1 MTAYMGPGLGSL
13 VPVRCLS
20 VLSVQPQDRAAT
32 TDGMSGTRIYVD
44 PPTRPT
50 LRTWSCQISVS
61 DPEEVGTLF
70 ELASLRQA
78 LWMISD
84 AAAAENI
91 LPPASSHGPH
101 GWHNG
106 TLGGPVTLAGDGVAG
121 TSIQVSGTAYSP
133 LFPVVPGV
141 PVSGVVNVR
150 ALSGSTGRVFLDWM
164 PLGAPQNGAAT
175 ATAAS
180 ASTGT
185 TAAPLPALS
194 FAATPPANVHVARLR
209 FTGVSQVARP
219 AVRWQPS
226 TDKWRPGGG
235 AEAVYLPPPSQDVIL
250 TTGDRALSSYS
261 YTVTEV
267 TQ

>member
-1 MTAYMGPGLGSL
+1 MTSYMGPGLGSL

-20 VLSVQPQDRAAT
+20 VLTVQPQDRSAT
-32 TDGMSGTRIYVD
+32 VEGLSGTRIYVD

-50 LRTWSCQISVS
+50 LRTWSCQINAS
-61 DPEEVGTLF
+61 DPQAVGTLF

-84 AAAAENI
+84 AAAAENV
-91 LPPASSHGPH
+91 LLPASSCGPH

-106 TLGGPVTLAGDGVAG
+106 TLGGPVALAGDDVAG
-121 TSIQVSGTAYSP
+121 TSIQVSSTAYSP
-133 LFPVVPGV
+133 LFPVVPDI
-141 PVSGVVNVR
+141 PVSAVVNAR
-150 ALSGSTGRVFLDWM
+150 ARADSTARIFLDWM
-164 PLGAPQNGAAT
+164 ALGAAQNGPAAST
-175 ATAAS
+175 PSS

-185 TAAPLPALS
+185 TAAPLPALRVG
-194 FAATPPANVHVARLR
+194 ATPPANVHVARLR
-209 FTGVSQVARP
+209 IVDAAQVARP
-219 AVRWQPS
+219 AVTWKPATER
-226 TDKWRPGGG
+226 WRPGGG

-267 TQ
+267 TR